1 MDRNWL
7 YKLGVV
13 IGAVMLA
20 LWFLGPT
27 LIYFQM
33 SPEDRGDQDKFAE
46 AVPDWMTE
54 RHLTLGLDLQGG
66 IHLVMG
72 VEVDKALI
80 DRVQR
85 RGDEILRFAEERSVP
100 VSGVRAERER
110 PELNVEVPAEA
121 RDQFERVVMDHFQDM
136 AITGRNA
143 DGFVVAFTAEDMTRI
158 QDQAVDQ
165 AVKTIRNR
173 VDAWGVTEPQIARR
187 GDTSVLIQLPGVSDP
202 ERAKDLLGQTAQLE
216 FRITEDHQTGF
227 LRQHSE
233 LYPPAVSLESERG
246 AGPGGSDVTAWYL
259 QADDRRFLEAA
270 RQALVEADALPEGT
284 ILAFERVQR
293 GQEQYY
299 RTYLLRD
306 RAGITGD
313 YLTDARVSLDQQ
325 RGGRP
330 YVALEFDREG
340 ARVFEELTAENT
352 QRRMAIVLDDT
363 VNSAPV
369 IQERIGG
376 GRASITLGSLEGY
389 DVMLRE
395 ANDLALVLR
404 AGALPAPVRILEER
418 TVGAT
423 LGPDLISRGV
433 TALAVGGL
441 LVLLFMVVYYRGAG
455 LVANL
460 TLVMVLTFLLAILAG
475 FGATLTLPGLAGI
488 VLTVGMAVDANVIIF
503 ERIREEMSQGRS
515 ARAAI
520 DAGYSKAFSAIVD
533 GNVTTAIAAFV
544 LLQYGT
550 GPIRGFAVTLLA
562 GIAATLFA
570 CVFASRVFME
580 AMHSGKAKKVSVGGA

>member
-1 MDRNWL
+1 MNRNWF
-7 YKLGVV
+7 YKLGFVV
-13 IGAVMLA
+13 VVVLAA
-20 LWFLGPT
+20 LWFLSPT
-27 LIYFQM
+27 VIFFRM
-33 SPEDRGDQDKFAE
+33 SPEDRSDPDTFSA
-46 AVPDWMTE
+46 AVPSWMGE

-72 VEVDKALI
+72 VEVDRALL

-85 RGDEILRFAEERSVP
+85 RGDEIIRYAEEREVP
-100 VSGVRAERER
+100 IEGIRALRER
-110 PELNVEVPAEA
+110 PELMVTLSAGALE
-121 RDQFERVVMDHFQDM
+121 RFEKVVMDYFQDM
-136 AITGRNA
+136 TIVGRQP
-143 DGFVVAFTAEDMTRI
+143 DGLVIAFHSEDVERI
-158 QDQAVDQ
+158 KSGAVDQ

-173 VDAWGVTEPQIARR
+173 VDAWGVTEPQISRR
-187 GDTSVLIQLPGVSDP
+187 GESSVLIQLPGVRDP
-202 ERAKDLLGQTAQLE
+202 DRAKELLGQTAQLE
-216 FRITEDHQTGF
+216 FRIVQDHQTAF
-227 LRQHSE
+227 LRDHQD
-233 LYPPAVSLESERG
+233 LYPPEVTLDSERG
-246 AGPGGSDVTAWYL
+246 TGPGGSEEVSWL
-259 QADDRRFLEAA
+259 LRADERRHLEAA
-270 RQALVEADALPEGT
+270 REALYEADAVPDET
-284 ILAFERVQR
+284 EIAFERVERQ
-293 GQEQYY
+293 QERYY
-299 RTYLLRD
+299 RTYVLRD

-313 YLTDARVSLDQQ
+313 YLTDARVALDQQ

-340 ARVFEELTAENT
+340 ARVFEELTAENV

-376 GRASITLGSLEGY
+376 GRASITLGTMEGY
-389 DVMLRE
+389 DAMMRE
-395 ANDLALVLR
+395 AGDLALVLR

-423 LGPDLISRGV
+423 LGPDLIDRGI
-433 TALAVGGL
+433 TALTVGGI
-441 LVLLFMVVYYRGAG
+441 LVLIFMVVYYRASG

-460 TLVMVLTFLLAILAG
+460 TLVMVLTCLLAILAA

-488 VLTVGMAVDANVIIF
+488 VLTVGMAVDANVIVF
-503 ERIREEMSQGRS
+503 ERIREEMSQGRNP
-515 ARAAI
+515 RAAI

-562 GIAATLFA
+562 GIASTLFC

-580 AMHSGKAKKVSVGGA
+580 ALHVRRGAKRVSV

>member
-7 YKLGVV
+7 YKLGFVV
-13 IGAVMLA
+13 VVALAAV
-20 LWFLGPT
+20 WFLTPT
-27 LIYFQM
+27 VIFFRM
-33 SPEDRGDQDKFAE
+33 SPEDRGDQDKFSA
-46 AVPDWMTE
+46 AVPDWMSE

-85 RGDEILRFAEERSVP
+85 RGDEILRYAEEQEVP
-100 VSGVRAERER
+100 IEGIRAERER
-110 PELNVEVPAEA
+110 PELTVTVPEGSGE
-121 RDQFERVVMDHFQDM
+121 RFEKVVMEYFQDM
-136 AITGRNA
+136 TVVSRLD
-143 DGFVVAFTAEDMTRI
+143 DGFVVSFTAEDVERI
-158 QDQAVDQ
+158 KTGAVDQ

-173 VDAWGVTEPQIARR
+173 VDAWGVTEPQISRR
-187 GDTSVLIQLPGVSDP
+187 GDTSVLIQLPGVRDP
-202 ERAKDLLGQTAQLE
+202 DRAKDLLGQTAQLE
-216 FRITEDHQTGF
+216 FRIAEDHETTFIRDHQ
-227 LRQHSE
+227 E
-233 LYPPAVSLESERG
+233 LMPEEVNLDSERG
-246 AGPGGSDVTAWYL
+246 TGPGGTEVVAWYL
-259 QADDRRFLEAA
+259 TADERRHLEAA
-270 RQALVEADALPEGT
+270 REALYEADAVPEGT
-284 ILAFERVQR
+284 VLAFERVER
-293 GQEQYY
+293 GQQRYY
-299 RTYLLRD
+299 RTYVLRD

-313 YLTDARVSLDQQ
+313 YLTDARVALDQQ

-340 ARVFEELTAENT
+340 ARVFEELTAENV

-376 GRASITLGSLEGY
+376 GRASITLGSMEGY
-389 DVMLRE
+389 DAMMRE
-395 ANDLALVLR
+395 AGDLALVLR

-418 TVGAT
+418 TVGAS
-423 LGPDLISRGV
+423 LGPDLIDRGMK
-433 TALAVGGL
+433 ALAIGGL
-441 LVLLFMVVYYRGAG
+441 FVLVFMLVYYRGSG

-460 TLVMVLTFLLAILAG
+460 TLVMVLTFLLAILAA

-488 VLTVGMAVDANVIIF
+488 VLTVGMAVDANVIVF
-503 ERIREEMSQGRS
+503 ERIREELSQGRS
-515 ARAAI
+515 PRAAI

-562 GIAATLFA
+562 GIAATLFS
-570 CVFASRVFME
+570 CVFASRVFVE
-580 AMHSGKAKKVSVGGA
+580 AMHARRNVKRVSV